1 METNDQQIL
10 LSAVQQ
16 VLPTLFDGIAV
27 IVAALVAVLLRTI
40 HVKLNSAKNNE
51 QLSLL
56 AQYAE
61 IAVKAAEQSI
71 ANGNGA
77 EKMAYASRFLADA
90 AKAHGIS
97 VVSQEMISTV
107 LESAVFAVKSDLKQP
122 EKKGE

>member
-1 METNDQQIL
+1 METGDQQIL

-16 VLPTLFDGIAV
+16 VLPALFDGAAV
-27 IVAALVAVLLRTI
+27 IVAALVTIVLRTI

-71 ANGNGA
+71 VSGSGA
-77 EKMAYASRFLADA
+77 EKMAYASRFVADA

-97 VVSQEMISTV
+97 VVSEAMISTV
-107 LESAVFAVKSDLKQP
+107 LESAVFSVKSNLKQP

>member
-1 METNDQQIL
+1 METSDQQVL

-16 VLPTLFDGIAV
+16 VLPAIFDSAAV
-27 IVAALVAVLLRTI
+27 LVAVLVAIVLRTI

-77 EKMAYASRFLADA
+77 EKMAYASRFLANA

-97 VVSQEMISTV
+97 VVSQEMINTV

-122 EKKGE
+122 KKKGE